1 MTDSKITKILNTLIS
16 IDINSLDQRIE
27 NEFIKTAK
35 LCKCKVWEV
44 EQLDKKYYLLEG
56 KLINRYNIKRFELT
70 TLYVSWSGYGWRHS
84 GAFDTINELE
94 NHLFNI
100 PHIIQDFSIYDN
112 ND

>member
-1 MTDSKITKILNTLIS
+1 MS
-16 IDINSLDQRIE
+16 
-27 NEFIKTAK
+27 F
-35 LCKCKVWEV
+35 
-44 EQLDKKYYLLEG
+44 
-56 KLINRYNIKRFELT
+56 NRKRFELT